1 MRTRLPV
8 KLKVAVLSAALTFA
22 ILCLFAVVVGTVAE
36 QRIVGGF
43 DDELRANVGELQDRI
58 TLQQAADGSIQL
70 RDSDTPRCGL
80 RRRRRDRAR
89 GEPAPGPV
97 WASDPGVRLG
107 PPIDRRGH
115 RHRRPSR
122 DVPRACGARAQPR
135 PASPFDLPR
144 PVAQPVGYVQYAKP
158 EAQRPD
164 HREPRPAIPGA
175 RRAGRHAAGVP
186 RRPLVA
192 KRAMRPIAGLTRA
205 AREVARTRDPD
216 ITLPKSHAND
226 EVSDLAHT
234 FEDML
239 GELSAARG
247 ETEATLARQRKFVA
261 DASHELRTP
270 LTSILANLELL
281 ESELAGEQRDMADSA
296 LRSSR
301 RMRRLVGDLLLLARA
316 DAGRELP
323 RGPVDLAAVAA
334 EAAREAAALSAEP
347 PALARPARPV
357 MVNGVADDL
366 HRLAGNLIEN
376 ALIHTPP
383 GTPVTVSV
391 RRDGRRR
398 RARGGRPRPGVPQR
412 CASGCSSASPAATA
426 TRRPGAAAAS
436 ASRSCGRSPTPRGH
450 VELSDARGRRRALR
464 YHPLPAADA
473 TRSDYAATV
482 FGPAKADPRNLP
494 GVVPVKS
501 SCAGARRLHS
511 LSPGRPVRVARR
523 RLLRRRDRL
532 HRQP

>member
-8 KLKVAVLSAALTFA
+8 KLKVAVLSAALTFV

-36 QRIVGGF
+36 RRVVGGF
-43 DDELRANVGELQDRI
+43 DDDLRANVGELQDRMS
-58 TLQQAADGSIQL
+58 LQQAGDGSIQL
-70 RDSDTPRCGL
+70 RDSDLDTL
-80 RRRRRDRAR
+80 RAFAVGDAIVRVMNLRQDI
-89 GEPAPGPV
+89 V
-97 WASDPGVRLG
+97 WTSDPGVRLG
-107 PPIDRRGH
+107 PPIGGVTDIGDLRVT
-115 RHRRPSR
+115 SR
-122 DVPRACGARAQPR
+122 ELVVPGQQ
-135 PASPFDLPR
+135 STGPFEFPR

-158 EAQRPD
+158 EASVQTTVNRV
-164 HREPRPAIPGA
+164 RLFLGL
-175 RRAGRHAAGVP
+175 GVLGGTLLAFLGGL
-186 RRPLVA
+186 LVA

-226 EVSDLAHT
+226 EVSDLANT

-239 GELSAARG
+239 SELSAARG

-281 ESELAGEQRDMADSA
+281 EAELAGEQRDMADSA

-301 RMRRLVGDLLLLARA
+301 RMRRLVADLLLLARA
-316 DAGRELP
+316 DAGREQP

-334 EAAREAAALSAEP
+334 EAAREAAALSAEHP
-347 PALARPARPV
+347 LSLDLPRPV

-391 RRDGRRR
+391 RGDGTN
-398 RARGGRPRPGVPQR
+398 AVLEVSDRGPGVPQEMR
-412 CASGCSSASPAATA
+412 DRVFERFARVDGDAA
-426 TRRPGAAAAS
+426 
-436 ASRSCGRSPTPRGH
+436 PRGSSGLGLAIVRAVTDAH
-450 VELSDARGRRRALR
+450 QGRVELGDAQGGGARFVVT
-464 YHPLPAADA
+464 LPAADA
-473 TRSDYAATV
+473 TRSDSGASV
-482 FGPAKADPRNLP
+482 LVQPRQ
-494 GVVPVKS
+494 VPETSKE
-501 SCAGARRLHS
+501 
-511 LSPGRPVRVARR
+511 
-523 RLLRRRDRL
+523 
-532 HRQP
+532 